1 MHFAAVAFVLLC
13 VMQISVAFIHS
24 SIKYQRRALL
34 RMTPEQEQ
42 AMNYIKQKQAQ
53 DPNYDPTN
61 DPQYQQMMM
70 QLIPEE
76 IRDVSSGIERLK
88 VAFKDATEGNLLT

>member
-1 MHFAAVAFVLLC
+1 M
-13 VMQISVAFIHS
+13 
-24 SIKYQRRALL
+24 

-53 DPNYDPTN
+53 DPNYDPSK

-70 QLIPEE
+70 QLIPAE
-76 IRDVSSGIERLK
+76 IRDISSGIERLK
-88 VAFKDATEGNLLT
+88 VAFKDATEGLLFIYLVVYLSIICSPLYIYIIQV

>member
-1 MHFAAVAFVLLC
+1 M
-13 VMQISVAFIHS
+13 
-24 SIKYQRRALL
+24 KYQRRMIT

-53 DPNYDPTN
+53 DPNYDPSK

-70 QLIPEE
+70 QLIPAE
-76 IRDVSSGIERLK
+76 IRDISGGVERLK
-88 VAFKDATEGNLLT
+88 VAFKDSTEGFAFIYLIHHHIHFLTIWLIIRC

>member
-1 MHFAAVAFVLLC
+1 M
-13 VMQISVAFIHS
+13 
-24 SIKYQRRALL
+24 

-53 DPNYDPTN
+53 DPNYDPSK

-70 QLIPEE
+70 QLIPAE
-76 IRDVSSGIERLK
+76 IRDISGGIERLK
-88 VAFKDATEGNLLT
+88 VAFKDSTEGLSFIHLVAFNILFAHTFIFAQV